1 MKIISVNEHPEREER
16 DGDFPSLAETLKEIE
31 KQAEQKKADA
41 EKAAKNDIEETSGK
55 YWWQKD

>member
-1 MKIISVNEHPEREER
+1 MKFILFNFIQKCIQRI
-16 DGDFPSLAETLKEIE
+16 EIE